1 MTANNH
7 HSNFSS
13 KPKLIKFYRLDEF
26 PEAIFL
32 VEAESVDRSVDKTK
46 KTEASLRRI
55 IFPLGMIA
63 ISIVLSVFQLY
74 RALEVTPSA
83 QTSLNSEIQQP

>member
-7 HSNFSS
+7 YSNFSS

-32 VEAESVDRSVDKTK
+32 VEAESVDKSVDKTK
-46 KTEASLRRI
+46 KTEDSLRGI

-63 ISIVLSVFQLY
+63 ISILLSVF
-74 RALEVTPSA
+74 
-83 QTSLNSEIQQP
+83 